1 MIIRNIINQIIL
13 MDYAF
18 IINILFLYEKPPH
31 NKEKVININV
41 ESPIIYLNENYL
53 LDIIVF

>member
-1 MIIRNIINQIIL
+1 

-18 IINILFLYEKPPH
+18 IINILFLHENSSN

-41 ESPIIYLNENYL
+41 EYSIIYLNENYL
-53 LDIIVF
+53 